1 MSSNQVFSSTV
12 MVPKP
17 SGLQQLTVELMKNGI
32 NVSKT
37 TKLIDDGKLDS
48 VVTDIGMIDSM
59 ETDNDWQWGD

>member
-1 MSSNQVFSSTV
+1 
-12 MVPKP
+12 
-17 SGLQQLTVELMKNGI
+17 MKNAI